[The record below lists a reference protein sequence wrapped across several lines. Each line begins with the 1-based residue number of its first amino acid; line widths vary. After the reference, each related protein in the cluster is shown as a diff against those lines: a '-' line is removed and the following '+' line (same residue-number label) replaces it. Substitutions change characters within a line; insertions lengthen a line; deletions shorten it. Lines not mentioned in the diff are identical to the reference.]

1 MKRWPLCMVLLLGI
15 AACAQAHQ
23 GAHRGGHEPADTGG
37 EFAGSRLQLAD
48 VTLVDQNGQQRPYPW
63 GVAEH
68 GLLVMTFGYTSC
80 ESICPLGN
88 AVMAQLQSEL
98 AADMPHKVRLITV
111 SIDPQTDTPEVLRK
125 TAARFGASDD
135 WLWLTGDAAVVDRLL
150 RSAAVKTRDPAQH
163 DPVFLVGDP
172 RSGRFY
178 RSQSMPSAAELLKVI
193 RSFAQ

>member
-1 MKRWPLCMVLLLGI
+1 MKRWLFGLALLLGS
-15 AACAQAHQ
+15 AAPVSAHE
-23 GAHRGGHEPADTGG
+23 GAHHGDHRPSDGG
-37 EFAGSRLQLAD
+37 EFAGRRLQLAD
-48 VTLVDQNGQQRPYPW
+48 VTLVDQNGRQQPYPW

-80 ESICPLGN
+80 ESFCPLGN
-88 AVMAQLQSEL
+88 AVMAQLQNAL
-98 AADMPHKVRLITV
+98 AADIPHKVRLVTV

-125 TAARFGASDD
+125 TAARFGAHDD
-135 WLWLTGDAAVVDRLL
+135 WLWLTGDTAAVDRLL

-178 RSQSMPSAAELLKVI
+178 RSQSMPSAAELLKVV
-193 RSFAQ
+193 RSFTQ